1 MYWGIDLTYEINKS
15 TDCYTDQGRYL
26 RFLVPRND
34 RIAGNK
40 LNVVIS
46 TKGDIWRFLVPR
58 NDRIFKKTTDCHT
71 DQGKYLKIFFLRYDN
86 FF

>member
-15 TDCYTDQGRYL
+15 TDYHTDQRKYL

-58 NDRIFKKTTDCHT
+58 NDRNVVNELNVVIPTK
-71 DQGKYLKIFFLRYDN
+71 GGI
-86 FF
+86 